1 MHLVVNALKND
12 LSGGNEIHCCLAIH
26 AIANVAGKEMAE
38 ALSYQIEQLL
48 VEG

>member
-1 MHLVVNALKND
+1 MHSIVNSLKRD
-12 LSGGNEIHCCLAIH
+12 LSSGNEIHCCLAIH

-38 ALSYQIEQLL
+38 SLSYQIEQLL